1 MDITSALVLSILL
14 DRLRQM
20 APGVDVRVSHVNV
33 ERVREP
39 LDEGALR
46 IAIVGSGDHPE
57 RFAVRHLLPEPLPCM
72 AAETNDGLRDP
83 MSLEQFA
90 DLLHI
95 VVAPSSTH
103 RSLIEHLLTARNL
116 LRRNLVRT
124 LQRFGRFR
132 SVDVPLEGACFDY
145 LPIWHQREAQ
155 TAVQQSICRLVMESM
170 PQPPRP
176 KACRATAVDIHRQ
189 SPELSSTARS
199 GACKR
204 HRTKCRCHQ
213 VWGVALALLVRH
225 WMSIKSSRR

>member
-57 RFAVRHLLPEPLPCM
+57 RFAVRHLLREPLPCM

-145 LPIWHQREAQ
+145 LPI
-155 TAVQQSICRLVMESM
+155 
-170 PQPPRP
+170 
-176 KACRATAVDIHRQ
+176 
-189 SPELSSTARS
+189 
-199 GACKR
+199 
-204 HRTKCRCHQ
+204 
-213 VWGVALALLVRH
+213 
-225 WMSIKSSRR
+225 